1 MRIRSF
7 AFDLLDRALTNADH
21 LRLLRARKRR
31 KRDGLIS
38 FSFPIAT
45 YERDDILVERTIPSL
60 LNQTYESFE
69 VRIVHDGS
77 APSLRKRLDLFN
89 DRRIFFE
96 ECKRPNYPTDPVNRW
111 MCAGFLARN
120 IGLKHSRNN
129 WIYWMSDDD
138 VLVSNAL
145 ETLATVIADDEEC
158 ELVYGDYLAWEG
170 ASYVR
175 KCEESESL
183 TFPMTGLP
191 AIVIRRDIGFMKW
204 RHWSWKKS
212 WNRPSDYDLLHRL
225 DRAGVRMRY
234 VPRILAVSPPVGN
247 TGLTGSAAHLAIAR
261 SSGPVKGVK

>member
-1 MRIRSF
+1 MSVQSF
-7 AFDLLDRALTNADH
+7 AFDSLDTMLTSVDRV
-21 LRLLRARKRR
+21 RLLRVRKRR
-31 KRDGLIS
+31 NQIDSIG

-45 YERDDILVERTIPSL
+45 YERDDILVERTIPSI
-60 LNQTYESFE
+60 LNQTFE
-69 VRIVHDGS
+69 NLEIRIVHDGP
-77 APSLRKRLDLFN
+77 AQPLRKRLELFN

-96 ECKRPNYPTDPVNRW
+96 ECKRPDYPADPVNRW
-111 MCAGFLARN
+111 MCAGFRARN
-120 IGLKHSRNN
+120 LGLKHSKNN

-145 ETLATVIADDEEC
+145 ETLARVIVEDQRY

-175 KCEESESL
+175 KCEELESL
-183 TFPMTGLP
+183 SFPMTGLP
-191 AIVIRRDIGFMKW
+191 AIVIRRDVGFMKW

-225 DRAGVRMRY
+225 ARAGVRMRY
-234 VPRILAVSPPVGN
+234 VPRILAASPPVGK

-261 SSGPVKGVK
+261 SSGPVKGVQ